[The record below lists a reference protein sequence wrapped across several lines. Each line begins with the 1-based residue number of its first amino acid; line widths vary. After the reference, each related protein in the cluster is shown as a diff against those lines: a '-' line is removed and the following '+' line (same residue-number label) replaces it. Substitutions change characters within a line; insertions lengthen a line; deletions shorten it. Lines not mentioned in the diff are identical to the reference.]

1 MKRSR
6 RNHNRNHK
14 DYYMIVNGFIVDT
27 RTGEVLE
34 QVFDYSR

>member
-6 RNHNRNHK
+6 RNHNHNK
-14 DYYMIVNGFIVDT
+14 DYYMIINGFIVDT

>member
-6 RNHNRNHK
+6 RNK
-14 DYYMIVNGFIVDT
+14 DHLIIINGFIVDT
-27 RTGEVLE
+27 RTGEVIE

>member
-6 RNHNRNHK
+6 RNHNK
-14 DYYMIVNGFIVDT
+14 DYYMIVNGFIIDT
-27 RTGEVLE
+27 RTGEVID

>member
-6 RNHNRNHK
+6 RNHK
-14 DYYMIVNGFIVDT
+14 DYLMVVNGFIVDT
-27 RTGEVLE
+27 RTGEVID